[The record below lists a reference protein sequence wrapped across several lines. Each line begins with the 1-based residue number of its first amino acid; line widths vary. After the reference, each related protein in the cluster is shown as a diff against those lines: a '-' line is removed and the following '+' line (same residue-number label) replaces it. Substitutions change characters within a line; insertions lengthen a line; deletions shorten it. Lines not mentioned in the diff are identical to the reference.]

1 MPQPSPLQPCPHV
14 PVFVHY
20 LFIFLVTYWTVRV
33 SSEYKKEG
41 RTAALAGALS
51 LDCSDDEGG
60 SPGGGSGGGG
70 QMPVVYSWMK
80 KGFHQPLQG
89 QKSPKSKASL
99 AKTRSNWSDLKLPPK
114 LRQIGLH
121 QLNFWTFSWLYLF
134 LLCTPSG
141 GIQDISRPGSRSRKD
156 LAQFS
161 NPNPAPFLLLN
172 PV

>member
-99 AKTRSNWSDLKLPPK
+99 AKLC
-114 LRQIGLH
+114 QIGLN
-121 QLNFWTFSWLYLF
+121 QNPCLNSAKLVCFSTIFGIF
-134 LLCTPSG
+134 LGFTYVHPM
-141 GIQDISRPGSRSRKD
+141 PE
-156 LAQFS
+156 
-161 NPNPAPFLLLN
+161 PFRTVLW
-172 PV
+172 